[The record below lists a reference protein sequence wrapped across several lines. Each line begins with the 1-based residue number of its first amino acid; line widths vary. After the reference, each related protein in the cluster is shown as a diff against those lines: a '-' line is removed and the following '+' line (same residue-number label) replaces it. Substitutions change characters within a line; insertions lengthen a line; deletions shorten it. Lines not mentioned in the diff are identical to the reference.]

1 MDLSQKQINYIF
13 SAAVIILGLVLGYFG
28 ITLPTQPEIPEPLQ
42 SGNVATYDDLDAL
55 RNQVEAMQAAGD
67 ITSFS
72 VSSDGTYSTACYRK
86 QGGSEWVAD
95 DGCEWGVLDG
105 ATLEIQSGGTLDV
118 QSGAAITLS
127 GYVTST
133 LDSLTVNGAAEVTS
147 TLTAQ
152 DVVVTDTLSV
162 GGASDLTG
170 NVTITGTTDAK
181 GNISDSG
188 GDLTLADD
196 TVITGTLDVQGGD
209 ITMENDETLSN
220 STDGVVQI
228 GGFTALSE
236 GAVVEATAAGTITPL
251 ASFQPIT
258 SSAAITDAVIADGSV
273 AGQLL
278 VITNENAA
286 DDITILESGSNLV
299 AGGDITLTGGAY
311 DAVTLLWDGTQWVRL
326 SFEDN

>member
-1 MDLSQKQINYIF
+1 MKLNQTQINYIF

-28 ITLPTQPEIPEPLQ
+28 ITLPTQPEIPEPIQ
-42 SGNVATYDDLDAL
+42 SGNVVTYDDLDTL

-67 ITSFS
+67 VTSFS

-105 ATLEIQSGGTLDV
+105 ATLEIQSGGALDV

-133 LDSLTVNGAAEVTS
+133 LDSLTVNGAAQVTG

-162 GGASDLTG
+162 GG
-170 NVTITGTTDAK
+170 
-181 GNISDSG
+181 
-188 GDLTLADD
+188 
-196 TVITGTLDVQGGD
+196 D

-220 STDGVVQI
+220 GTDGVVQI

-258 SSAAITDAVIADGSV
+258 SSAAITNAVIADGSV
-273 AGQLL
+273 AGQIL

-311 DAVTLLWDGTQWVRL
+311 DAVTLLWDGAQWVRL